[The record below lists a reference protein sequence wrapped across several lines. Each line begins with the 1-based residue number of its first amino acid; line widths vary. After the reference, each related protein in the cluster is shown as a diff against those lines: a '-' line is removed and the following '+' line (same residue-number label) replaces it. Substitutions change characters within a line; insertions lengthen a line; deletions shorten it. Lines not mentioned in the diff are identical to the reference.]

1 MVIFITGGAK
11 SGKSRFAEDYA
22 RHLGSK
28 GIYVATAQQGDEE
41 MRLKIRNHQL
51 QREAS
56 GFPWETREIPYYLTE
71 WLNEQKERQP
81 SINHEHGPE
90 SGPESGGAEHGPQSG
105 PESGGV
111 EHEPQSGPE
120 TGGTGEATGQIVLVD
135 CLTLWL
141 SNWLLKLENDEQS
154 SLKLEQAVQALAAA
168 VKGYPSTLLLVSN
181 EVGNGIVPE
190 YRLGRQFRDCAGR
203 MNQLLAAI
211 SDQAFLVTA
220 GIPVELKKLAFH
232 WDR

>member
-51 QREAS
+51 QRDSS

-71 WLNEQKERQP
+71 WLHEQKERQP
-81 SINHEHGPE
+81 SINRMMPEHGPE
-90 SGPESGGAEHGPQSG
+90 SGPES
-105 PESGGV
+105 
-111 EHEPQSGPE
+111 
-120 TGGTGEATGQIVLVD
+120 GGTGEATGQIVLVD

-190 YRLGRQFRDCAGR
+190 YRLGRQFRDYAGR